1 MRRIVVFSAFLLT
14 ATPVV
19 AQTSPAARTPS
30 AARMVV
36 DSEKIDAISV
46 TLYREPGRGDRAIG
60 PGWPGGYALITE
72 TRTIRLPAGGLVI
85 RFAGVA
91 EGMLPESAIVSGMLR
106 GVNEKNRDA
115 RLLSPA
121 GLVDA
126 YLKRRVTIRR
136 TSRATGKTTTE
147 DAVIQS
153 GPGGGVVI
161 TTAAGAE
168 ALSCS
173 GLPEALSYPG
183 VPGDLAAKPTLS
195 VTTDNRVATTATVQL
210 SYLAQG
216 FDWSANYVARIG
228 DDGKT
233 LDLFAW
239 LTVAN
244 GGSQGFADA
253 NTQAV
258 AGGLHREAAARL
270 PKGPSPELQ
279 LKCWPMD
286 ITSTHP
292 KWDIDRAP
300 PPEMLEMADGL
311 VVTESHQERMMM
323 APPMM
328 MVSMP
333 SPAPVMMA
341 RQEELGDLKLYRIP
355 EPVTV
360 AALSRK
366 QVAMIDRKGVRFDR
380 IYTGDWN
387 YVSSGR
393 MPPRPAALVLRT
405 ENRDAKGLG
414 LPLPAGKVAV
424 FESAHDASLLVGE
437 SSLADRAIGDEVEF
451 DVGESNDIH
460 YTAMLGPMTKERA
473 PFAVRV
479 TNARSTPET
488 FELALPTRIGSS
500 SGPLVERKGRKVW
513 RVSVPA
519 NGTASLDL
527 TFDPRG

>member
-1 MRRIVVFSAFLLT
+1 MA
-14 ATPVV
+14 
-19 AQTSPAARTPS
+19 AQTLLAGQTI
-30 AARMVV
+30 V

-46 TLYREPGRGDRAIG
+46 TLYREPERGERAIG
-60 PGWPGGYALITE
+60 AGWPGGYALITE
-72 TRTIRLPAGGLVI
+72 TRTISLPAGRLVI

-91 EGMLPESAIVSGMLR
+91 EGMLPESAIVSGVPK

-136 TSRATGKTTTE
+136 TSRATGKTVTE

-153 GPGGGVVI
+153 GPRGGVVI

-173 GLPEALSYPG
+173 GVPESLSYPG
-183 VPGDLAAKPTLS
+183 LPADLAAKPTLS
-195 VTTDNRVATTATVQL
+195 VTTDNAVATTATVQL

-216 FDWSANYVARIG
+216 FDWSANYVARVG

-270 PKGPSPELQ
+270 PKGPAPELHLQ
-279 LKCWPMD
+279 CWPMD

-292 KWDIDRAP
+292 KWSIDRPPPPRMEEASDKIVVTGLLREQRAMMFAP
-300 PPEMLEMADGL
+300 PPPPPPP
-311 VVTESHQERMMM
+311 
-323 APPMM
+323 AP
-328 MVSMP
+328 
-333 SPAPVMMA
+333 PAPVMMA
-341 RQEELGDLKLYRIP
+341 QQEELGDLKLYLIP

-366 QVAMIDRKGVRFDR
+366 QVAMIDRKGVHFDR
-380 IYTGDWN
+380 IYTGDFSNWR
-387 YVSSGR
+387 YRSGET
-393 MPPRPAALVLRT
+393 PPIPAALVLRT
-405 ENRDAKGLG
+405 ENLDAKGLG
-414 LPLPAGKVAV
+414 LPLPAGRVAV
-424 FESAHDASLLVGE
+424 FESAADASMLVAE
-437 SSLADRAIGDEVEF
+437 SSLADRAVGEEVEF
-451 DVGESNDIH
+451 GAGASNDIR
-460 YTAMLGPMTKERA
+460 YVTVALPVTKRRA
-473 PFAVRV
+473 PFTVRV
-479 TNARSTPET
+479 TNARSTAET
-488 FELALPTRIGSS
+488 FELALPAKVVSASDTLIQ
-500 SGPLVERKGRKVW
+500 RKGRKAW
-513 RVSVPA
+513 RVVVPA

-527 TFDPRG
+527 SFDRRS